1 MKKKYI
7 APTTNSISVNVC
19 QIVCT
24 SLFEEGNAG
33 ESGITTADSK
43 FSDDWDIWGTGSSDD
58 YDDEY

>member
-43 FSDDWDIWGTGSSDD
+43 FSDDWDIWGDSSDD

>member
-33 ESGITTADSK
+33 ESGITDADSK
-43 FSDDWDIWGTGSSDD
+43 FSDDWDIWGGSSDD